1 MIRFNWE
8 TGQDL
13 YERVRVAQILKGRHT
28 PGTGLDW
35 RALGKPNF
43 DDAYKYVARLGA
55 SLLKDIQGPAL
66 TILARIFHLN
76 WIEAYNSEGS
86 GANCCH
92 PNQKTLGGYCERKS
106 RTTIRKHLRKLEAL
120 GLIRT
125 EHRGGKPGTPWR
137 SNLYFVGNLIRATL
151 YRVLGMERIKKG
163 KQIQGAEKTSM
174 NSHGQFSGHDNFY
187 KKNRY
192 KATPYQQGGSSFYS
206 RGGVARAHTRSSGLK
221 ASSSVAALR
230 ERDNERERE
239 RWESIIR
246 QAEAAGTIP
255 ESHKMRKA
263 SWEQG
268 GKGEEQ
274 S

>member
-1 MIRFNWE
+1 MVRFNWE
-8 TGQDL
+8 TGKDL
-13 YERVRVAQILKGRHT
+13 YERVRVAQILKGKRP
-28 PGTGLDW
+28 PGTALNW

-192 KATPYQQGGSSFYS
+192 KATPYMKRGSSIYTPDE
-206 RGGVARAHTRSSGLK
+206 VTRAS
-221 ASSSVAALR
+221 
-230 ERDNERERE
+230 
-239 RWESIIR
+239 
-246 QAEAAGTIP
+246 
-255 ESHKMRKA
+255 
-263 SWEQG
+263 
-268 GKGEEQ
+268 
-274 S
+274 